1 MQVTPVS
8 DFTLTLTKAS
18 VAFTFTSLYFPYVIL
33 MLLCPGNEGDTDM
46 ANKKHLTLNDRIIIE
61 TMLNQKASFRNIADA
76 IAKNPTSISREIRSH
91 LIFRR
96 IGGMHL
102 SYNACVHRFNCS
114 KSHICTTCHS
124 ERKYTLCRRCSMC
137 NTFCKDFEK
146 ASCTKLAKPPYVCN
160 GCGKRATCSLE
171 KCFYKAQ
178 EAHSEYKHI
187 LAEARSGIS
196 LSEDEIL
203 YLDKFVTPLIKQQQ
217 SPHHICVTNKDS
229 ITISE
234 RTLYRLIDAR
244 IISAMNI
251 DLPRKVRYS
260 ARKKSV
266 SVKVDKTCRIGRD
279 YDSFRTFL
287 QNNPDSPV
295 VQLDSVE
302 GSRGGKVLLTIH
314 FVKAEMMLAFLR
326 EHNTSQSVIDIF
338 NDLYERLGSK
348 RFNQVFKVCLTDNG
362 SEFSNPKAIE
372 YDNSG
377 NLRTRVF
384 YCNPS
389 APYQKGSAER
399 NHEFIRYF
407 IPKGTSLD
415 SYSQTDISLMMD
427 HINSYCRE
435 SLGNK
440 SPYEMFSF
448 LYGDELLDL
457 LECHRIPPQDAT
469 LNKSIFRKEANDE
482 SR

>member
-1 MQVTPVS
+1 MQVTYS
-8 DFTLTLTKAS
+8 SNSTLTLTNTS
-18 VAFTFTSLYFPYVIL
+18 TVFTLTIPPTPHVIL
-33 MLLCPGNEGDTDM
+33 MLLCPGNKGGTDM
-46 ANKKHLTLNDRIIIE
+46 ANKKHLTLDERIIIE
-61 TMLNQKASFRNIADA
+61 TMLNQKASFREIADS
-76 IAKNPTSISREIRSH
+76 IGKNPTSISREVRSH

-96 IGGMHL
+96 IGGINL
-102 SYNACVHRFNCS
+102 NYNACVHRFHCT
-114 KSHICTTCHS
+114 KKHICSTCHS

-137 NTFCKDFEK
+137 NTFCKDFK
-146 ASCTKLAKPPYVCN
+146 KYTCTKLEKPPYVCN
-160 GCGKRATCSLE
+160 GCGTRSTCSLE
-171 KCFYKAQ
+171 KCFYKAHD
-178 EAHSEYKHI
+178 AHSEYKQV
-187 LAEARSGIS
+187 LTESRSGIS
-196 LSEDEIL
+196 LSAAEIL
-203 YLDKFVTPLIKQQQ
+203 YLDEFVTPLIKQQQ

-229 ITISE
+229 LTISE
-234 RTLYRLIDAR
+234 RTLYRLIDSR

-279 YDSFRTFL
+279 YECFKNFL
-287 QNNPDSPV
+287 QHNPDSPV

-302 GSRGGKVLLTIH
+302 GTRGGKVLLTIH
-314 FVKAEMMLAFLR
+314 FVKAEMMLAFIR
-326 EHNTSQSVIDIF
+326 NHNTSKSVTDIF
-338 NDLYERLGSK
+338 DDLYEKLGFQLFS
-348 RFNQVFKVCLTDNG
+348 RIFKVCLTDNG

-372 YDNSG
+372 YDNNG
-377 NLRTRVF
+377 TPRTKVF

-415 SYSQTDISLMMD
+415 AYSQADISLMMD

-448 LYGDELLDL
+448 LYGDNLLDL
-457 LECHRIPPQDAT
+457 LECHPISPQKVT
-469 LNKSIFRKEANDE
+469 LNKSIFHKEAGYE
-482 SR
+482 K